1 MSTTNNTVPLESPSL
16 TETLLRI
23 INNDLR
29 HWKLC
34 LLIVLVPILIAFVCV
49 MWVIKPTYRATAVVT
64 PPASTSTMGALS
76 GLVGGEMSSYA
87 SLLGL
92 SSGSDDA
99 DAIWTFLNSW
109 ELHDQVITQF
119 DLAKHYKFK
128 GHFHADL
135 LKQFRKNFSVTQ
147 TKEYMLQITV
157 EDEDYKMAS
166 DIAAFI
172 LVKAD
177 SMYNAFKTSQARQS
191 RKYFE
196 NRIALCLYTLD
207 SLEDDFTKFQVKN
220 NFYSPDVQLEST
232 IKYLSEQQAEREA
245 VGVEMDYEKL
255 NRGDESKRYD
265 ELSKRYKSLG
275 TSLQQTLNGR
285 ESKVGLV
292 ALKKSPGLAA
302 EYLRKEA
309 ELKVQESLYK
319 LLRQQSE
326 QMQLEEAKQLT
337 NLHVLEAPWPNDK
350 KVAPLRGVILM
361 FTCFVSFFFA
371 TFLCNF
377 LCMINEEKKR
387 DSLLAKEWNRFA
399 GFWKRGRKA

>member
-23 INNDLR
+23 INNDLL

-34 LLIVLVPILIAFVCV
+34 LLIVLVPTLIAFVCV

-64 PPASTSTMGALS
+64 PPASTSAMGALS

-135 LKQFRKNFSVTQ
+135 LKQFRRNFSVTQ

-157 EDEDYKMAS
+157 EDEDYKLAS
-166 DIAAFI
+166 DIVAFI

-177 SMYNAFKTSQARQS
+177 SMYNAFKTEQASQARQ
-191 RKYFE
+191 YFE
-196 NRIALCLYTLD
+196 TRIDTCLFVLD

-220 NFYSPDVQLEST
+220 NFYSPDIQLEST
-232 IKYLSEQQAEREA
+232 IKYLSGQQAEREA
-245 VGVEMDYEKL
+245 IGVEMDYEKM
-255 NRGDESKRYD
+255 NRGSESKRYD
-265 ELSKRYKSLG
+265 ELSKRYKSLN

-285 ESKVGLV
+285 ESKMGLI

-326 QMQLEEAKQLT
+326 QMQLEEAKRLT

-350 KVAPLRGVILM
+350 KVSPRRGLLLT
-361 FTCFVSFFFA
+361 FTFCVSLLFA
-371 TFLCNF
+371 TLICNF
-377 LCMINEEKKR
+377 LAYLDGEKVR
-387 DSLLAKEWNRFA
+387 DTRVATEWNRLVLF
-399 GFWKRGRKA
+399 FCRKKA